1 MTVLNPRLR
10 KTLENTIR
18 EARIVAED
26 AARDAIER
34 LGIGTQEAPT
44 HLSDEQKALRRR
56 LRAHAR
62 SLGDTR
68 NAKGEMTTA
77 RLQEAAGYEFWHRM
91 LFGRLLM
98 ERNLL
103 LHPEYGVP
111 LSMTDVQEIAAED
124 KDRFPDEWAVAE
136 HFAAPTLPMI
146 FKPDDPVLALQF
158 DPHFHARLRALLTDL
173 PTEVFAAN
181 DSLGWTYREDE
192 GKGPWRPA
200 AGSFPEWPQRASEIT
215 FCDPC
220 CGSGHFMVE
229 AFAILAALRQA
240 EERLSPEEV
249 VRAVLRDN
257 LHGLEID
264 GRCVQIAA
272 FNVALAAWKL
282 AGSPISLPAPRIA
295 WVGAPPPMSR
305 SEIVALAGGDVTLG
319 RTMEALYDE
328 FAQAPLLGTLLE
340 IGAKDLLD
348 TDIRDRGKQVLA
360 QVSGGE
366 PEPAEGAVAA
376 RGLLDAVALLS
387 RHYVLQATNVPFLG
401 RGRQSEGL
409 AIYVARRMP
418 QAKADLATALLQR
431 MQGMSSAGGTI
442 ASVTPQNWLFLGT
455 YKKFRSEVLNR
466 NSLSTV
472 AILGEHGFDTP
483 AAAGA
488 FTALVILTAT
498 RPEAAT
504 VFAGFD
510 ANTAADA
517 LAKAAMLSAGQVRVT
532 HQAAQ
537 QANPDGRIA
546 LGAGTSAKLLSD
558 YANSYKG
565 IATGDL
571 PQFIRRFWE
580 ILDRD
585 DRWEFL
591 QEPPTSA
598 DRCAPFTSRC
608 GLLLWENGSGRLR
621 AFVAE
626 RLGELGI
633 GAWLRGE
640 PAWGRSGIAVAQM
653 RSLPVSLYSGNFF
666 DESTGVI
673 MRWTPKMRQVAKVE
687 PCP

>member
-626 RLGELGI
+626 RLGEQGI

>member
-319 RTMEALYDE
+319 RTVEALYDE

-626 RLGELGI
+626 RLGEQGI